1 MDKYI
6 RGKDALTTFTDDQKV
21 YTTPHGTQLHGDS
34 LRLLQGLDDESV
46 DLIVTSPPFA
56 LQRKKAYGNEDQ
68 EAYVDWLAQFGEAAK
83 RVLKSTGSLV
93 VDIGNAY
100 RKGSPTRSLYPYRVL
115 LKFVDELEYHL
126 AEEFFWYNP
135 AKLPS
140 PLEWVN
146 KRRIRVKD
154 AVNTVWWFSKTEW
167 PQADVNQVLLP
178 YSKNMERLLKDPE
191 KYYKVTLRPSEH
203 SISRHFGT
211 DNGGSIPSNLLQV
224 SNTESNSNY
233 LRLCRALGIQSHP
246 ARFPS
251 ELPRFFIEFLTKP
264 GDVVVDIFA
273 GSNTTGMVAEQ
284 LGRNWYSFEL
294 SRDYAALSIM
304 RFLPGLNP
312 QDAQVLYEKARTG
325 TVSLPEDGQPL
336 VTAAVQSAVA
346 EASLSVESA
355 QAALGAAE
363 AEFLRASE
371 NLAEAKFTAE
381 WNADATLDANAEK
394 AVAAAVERAK
404 AWADDAAAARRDA
417 KRRLNKARKHAEQA
431 HAALTEFEAF
441 YKTKFAAED
450 ATAE

>member
-1 MDKYI
+1 MI
-6 RGKDALTTFTDDQKV
+6 TFTDDQKV

-34 LRLLQGLDDESV
+34 LGLLQGLDDESV

-56 LQRKKAYGNEDQ
+56 LQRKKAYGNEGQ
-68 EAYVDWLAQFGEAAK
+68 EAYVDWLVQFGEAAK
-83 RVLKSTGSLV
+83 RVLKPTGSFV
-93 VDIGNAY
+93 IDIGNAY

-115 LKFVDELEYHL
+115 LKFVDEVEYHL
-126 AEEFFWYNP
+126 AEEFFWHNP

-191 KYYKVTLRPSEH
+191 KYYRVTLRPSEH
-203 SISRHFGT
+203 SISKHFGNN
-211 DNGGSIPSNLLQV
+211 NGGSIPPNLLQV

-233 LRLCRALGIQSHP
+233 LRLCRALDIKSHP

-264 GDVVVDIFA
+264 GDVVVDIFS

-284 LGRNWYSFEL
+284 LGRRWYSFEL
-294 SRDYAALSIM
+294 SRDYAVLSIM
-304 RFLPGLNP
+304 RFLPGMSP

-325 TVSLPEDGQPL
+325 SVSLPEDGQPL
-336 VTAAVQSAVA
+336 LTTAVQAAV
-346 EASLSVESA
+346 EE
-355 QAALGAAE
+355 AALAEKAAE
-363 AEFLRASE
+363 AALDATEAELRRAGES
-371 NLAEAKFTAE
+371 LAEAKFAAQGDLVAIL
-381 WNADATLDANAEK
+381 NAHTEK
-394 AVAAAVERAK
+394 AAAAALERAK
-404 AWADDAAAARRDA
+404 RWADDAAAARRDA
-417 KRRLNKARKHAEQA
+417 KRRLNKARKLADPA
-431 HAALTEFEAF
+431 HAALAEFEAF
-441 YKTKFAAED
+441 YKTNSATEDESAAAAE
-450 ATAE
+450 

>member
-1 MDKYI
+1 M
-6 RGKDALTTFTDDQKV
+6 TTFTDDQKV

-68 EAYVDWLAQFGEAAK
+68 DAYVDWLVEFGEAAK

-115 LKFVDELEYHL
+115 LKFVDKLEYHL

-191 KYYKVTLRPSEH
+191 KYYKTTLRPSEH
-203 SISRHFGT
+203 SISKHFGN

-233 LRLCRALGIQSHP
+233 LRLCRALDIKSHP

-264 GDVVVDIFA
+264 GDVVVDIFS

-284 LGRNWYSFEL
+284 LGRKWYSFEL

-304 RFLPGLNP
+304 RFLPGVSP
-312 QDAQVLYEKARTG
+312 QDAEVLYEKARTG

-336 VTAAVQSAVA
+336 VSAATQSAVA

-355 QAALGAAE
+355 EAALDAAE
-363 AEFLRASE
+363 TEFLRAGQ
-371 NLAEAKFTAE
+371 NLAEAKFAAE
-381 WNADATLDANAEK
+381 WDPDTTLDANVEK
-394 AVAAAVERAK
+394 AVAAALERAK
-404 AWADDAAAARRDA
+404 VWADDAAAARRDA
-417 KRRLNKARKHAEQA
+417 KRQLDKARKLADRA
-431 HAALTEFEAF
+431 HAALAEFEAF
-441 YKTKFAAED
+441 YETNFAAED
-450 ATAE
+450 ARAE

>member
-1 MDKYI
+1 MS
-6 RGKDALTTFTDDQKV
+6 TFTDDQKV

-34 LRLLQGLDDESV
+34 LRLLQCLGDESV

-68 EAYVDWLAQFGEAAK
+68 EVYVKWLAQFGEAAK
-83 RVLKSTGSLV
+83 RVLKPSGSLV

-115 LKFVDELEYHL
+115 LEFVDELKYHL

-191 KYYKVTLRPSEH
+191 KYYKTTLRPSEH
-203 SISRHFGT
+203 SISKHFGN

-233 LRLCRALGIQSHP
+233 LRLCRALDIKSHP
-246 ARFPS
+246 ARFPT

-264 GDVVVDIFA
+264 GDVVVDIFS

-284 LGRNWYSFEL
+284 LGRKWYSFEL
-294 SRDYAALSIM
+294 SQDYAALSIM
-304 RFLPGLNP
+304 RFLPGVSP
-312 QDAQVLYEKARTG
+312 QDAQVLYEKARAG
-325 TVSLPEDGQPL
+325 RVSLPQDGQAL
-336 VTAAVQSAVA
+336 AAAAAQSAVT

-355 QAALGAAE
+355 QAALDAAE
-363 AEFLRASE
+363 AEFRRAGVD
-371 NLAEAKFTAE
+371 LAEAKFAAE
-381 WNADATLDANAEK
+381 WDPDATLDANAEK
-394 AVAAAVERAK
+394 AVAAALERAQTR
-404 AWADDAAAARRDA
+404 ADGAAAARRDA
-417 KRRLNKARKHAEQA
+417 KRQLNKARRLADQA
-431 HAALTEFEAF
+431 RSPLTEFEAF
-441 YKTKFAAED
+441 YKTNFTPED

>member
-1 MDKYI
+1 M
-6 RGKDALTTFTDDQKV
+6 TTFTDDQKV

-56 LQRKKAYGNEDQ
+56 LQRKKAYGNEGQ
-68 EAYVDWLAQFGEAAK
+68 EAYVDWLVQFGEAAK
-83 RVLKSTGSLV
+83 RVLKSTGSFV

-115 LKFVDELEYHL
+115 LKFVDDVKYHL

-178 YSKNMERLLKDPE
+178 YSENMKRLLKDPE

-203 SISRHFGT
+203 SISKHFGN
-211 DNGGSIPSNLLQV
+211 DNGGSIPSNLLQI

-233 LRLCRALGIQSHP
+233 LRLCRALDIKSHP

-264 GDVVVDIFA
+264 GDVVVDIFS

-284 LGRNWYSFEL
+284 LGRKWYSFEL

-304 RFLPGLNP
+304 RFLPGMSP
-312 QDAQVLYEKARTG
+312 QDAEALYEKARTG
-325 TVSLPEDGQPL
+325 SVSLPDDGQPL
-336 VTAAVQSAVA
+336 LTAASQSAVA
-346 EASLSVESA
+346 EAALSKE
-355 QAALGAAE
+355 AAE
-363 AEFLRASE
+363 AALDATEADFLRASE
-371 NLAEAKFTAE
+371 NLAEARSAAE
-381 WNADATLDANAEK
+381 RGLAVTLDADAEK
-394 AVAAAVERAK
+394 AVAAALERAQ
-404 AWADDAAAARRDA
+404 AWVDDAATARRAA
-417 KRRLNKARKHAEQA
+417 KRRLNNARKLADQA
-431 HAALTEFEAF
+431 HSALTEFEAF
-441 YKTKFAAED
+441 YRTTFAAED
-450 ATAE
+450 VTAE

>member
-1 MDKYI
+1 M
-6 RGKDALTTFTDDQKV
+6 TTFTDDQKV
-21 YTTPHGTQLHGDS
+21 YTTPHGIQLHGDS

-46 DLIVTSPPFA
+46 DLIVTSPPFS
-56 LQRKKAYGNEDQ
+56 LQRKKAYGNEGQ
-68 EAYVDWLAQFGEAAK
+68 EAYVDWLVQFGEAAK

-115 LKFVDELEYHL
+115 LKFVDDVEYHL

-178 YSKNMERLLKDPE
+178 YSKNMKRLLEDPE

-203 SISRHFGT
+203 SISKHFGN
-211 DNGGSIPSNLLQV
+211 DNGGSIPPNLLQI
-224 SNTESNSNY
+224 SNTESNSSY
-233 LRLCRALGIQSHP
+233 LRLCRALDIKSHP

-264 GDVVVDIFA
+264 GDVVVDIFS

-284 LGRNWYSFEL
+284 LGRKWYSFEL

-304 RFLPGLNP
+304 RFLPGMSP
-312 QDAQVLYEKARTG
+312 QDAEALYEKARTG

-336 VTAAVQSAVA
+336 LTAAARSAVA
-346 EASLSVESA
+346 EAALSKE
-355 QAALGAAE
+355 AAE
-363 AEFLRASE
+363 AALDAAEADFLRASQ
-371 NLAEAKFTAE
+371 NLTEARSAAERGLA
-381 WNADATLDANAEK
+381 ATLDADAEK
-394 AVAAAVERAK
+394 AVAAALERAQ

-417 KRRLNKARKHAEQA
+417 KRRLNNARKLADRVHS
-431 HAALTEFEAF
+431 ALTEFEAF
-441 YKTKFAAED
+441 YRTTLAAED

>member
-1 MDKYI
+1 M
-6 RGKDALTTFTDDQKV
+6 TTFTADQKV

-56 LQRKKAYGNEDQ
+56 LQRKKAYGNEGQ
-68 EAYVDWLAQFGEAAK
+68 EAYVDWLVQFGEAAK
-83 RVLKSTGSLV
+83 RVLKPTGSLV

-115 LKFVDELEYHL
+115 LKFVDDVEYHL

-154 AVNTVWWFSKTEW
+154 AVDTVWWFSKTEW

-178 YSKNMERLLKDPE
+178 YSKNMKRLLKDPK
-191 KYYKVTLRPSEH
+191 KYYKETLRPSEH
-203 SISRHFGT
+203 SISKHFGN
-211 DNGGSIPSNLLQV
+211 DNGGSIPPNLLQI

-233 LRLCRALGIQSHP
+233 LRLCRALDIKSHP

-264 GDVVVDIFA
+264 GDVVVDIFS

-284 LGRNWYSFEL
+284 LGRKWYSFEL

-304 RFLPGLNP
+304 RFLPGMSP
-312 QDAQVLYEKARTG
+312 QDAEALYEKARTG
-325 TVSLPEDGQPL
+325 TVSLPDDGQPL
-336 VTAAVQSAVA
+336 LTAAVQSAVA
-346 EASLSVESA
+346 EAALSKE
-355 QAALGAAE
+355 AAE
-363 AEFLRASE
+363 AALDAAEADFLRAGE
-371 NLAEAKFTAE
+371 NLAEARSAAE
-381 WNADATLDANAEK
+381 RDLAATLDADTEK
-394 AVAAAVERAK
+394 AVAAALERAQ

-417 KRRLNKARKHAEQA
+417 KRRLSNARKLADQA
-431 HAALTEFEAF
+431 QSALTEFEAF
-441 YKTKFAAED
+441 YRATFAAED

>member
-1 MDKYI
+1 ME
-6 RGKDALTTFTDDQKV
+6 
-21 YTTPHGTQLHGDS
+21 
-34 LRLLQGLDDESV
+34 LLQGLKDETV

-83 RVLKSTGSLV
+83 RVLKPTGSLV
-93 VDIGNAY
+93 IDIGNAY

-115 LKFVDELEYHL
+115 MKFVDGLEYHL

-178 YSKNMERLLKDPE
+178 YSKNMERLLKDPA
-191 KYYKVTLRPSEH
+191 KYYKATLRPSEH
-203 SISRHFGT
+203 SISKHFGN

-233 LRLCRALGIQSHP
+233 LRLCRALDIKSHP

-264 GDVVVDIFA
+264 GDVVVDIFS
-273 GSNTTGMVAEQ
+273 GSNTTGMVAEL
-284 LGRNWYSFEL
+284 LGRKWYSFEL

-304 RFLPGLNP
+304 RFLPGLSP
-312 QDAQVLYEKARTG
+312 QDAQALYEKARTG
-325 TVSLPEDGQPL
+325 TVSLPEAGQPL
-336 VTAAVQSAVA
+336 LAAAVKAAA
-346 EASLSVESA
+346 EEAEFVQGAEQL
-355 QAALGAAE
+355 ALDTAE
-363 AEFLRASE
+363 AEYLMSSELRTGSKSTVQDASV
-371 NLAEAKFTAE
+371 
-381 WNADATLDANAEK
+381 DDAEK
-394 AVAAAVERAK
+394 AVNYASLKRAK
-404 AWADDAAAARRDA
+404 EGEATALAPRRNARRQFSKATNPAELARAGLKDFEEFYN
-417 KRRLNKARKHAEQA
+417 LNS
-431 HAALTEFEAF
+431 AADGESAS
-441 YKTKFAAED
+441 AAE
-450 ATAE
+450 